1 MTNRKRNISSVEL
14 DTDIVHSP
22 RELTCKYEAVNTTVQ
37 PACTV
42 LTVRLSGDSNSPLGS
57 VPLSRVMHHC
67 GMQRI
72 LQNLWAETWLLLT
85 HGWGRRSTAL
95 LRTFSVWLRTSE
107 LPESL
112 SERTTTKK
120 KKKTDWLWFK
130 IECSRLL
137 FSADLRRV
145 LCYNSPNKSPLLHSV
160 LPVGLISLNR
170 EREAEGTFFRSGTAD
185 AKINPPPPPRKIQ
198 SPQKVVFFVC
208 FFLSFFLSFLFIL
221 HFIYHFAG
229 NSSRLTWIKVPTG
242 SPKFTWWGSCGL
254 CCKHKSVKLAHPFYF
269 VLASIS
275 AFMALSPVFHSITSP
290 NSSPLL
296 HSVLPVLF
304 LLYCSFQL
312 YICLWKSPCSLM

>member
-120 KKKTDWLWFK
+120 KKKD
-130 IECSRLL
+130 
-137 FSADLRRV
+137 SAMWMMLPKKDRRV
-145 LCYNSPNKSPLLHSV
+145 IFLLVTLQCSVIPPLFWTW
-160 LPVGLISLNR
+160 
-170 EREAEGTFFRSGTAD
+170 AKRS
-185 AKINPPPPPRKIQ
+185 
-198 SPQKVVFFVC
+198 FV
-208 FFLSFFLSFLFIL
+208 SI
-221 HFIYHFAG
+221 
-229 NSSRLTWIKVPTG
+229 
-242 SPKFTWWGSCGL
+242 
-254 CCKHKSVKLAHPFYF
+254 SVK
-269 VLASIS
+269 
-275 AFMALSPVFHSITSP
+275 
-290 NSSPLL
+290 
-296 HSVLPVLF
+296 
-304 LLYCSFQL
+304 
-312 YICLWKSPCSLM
+312 